1 MFSFFKP
8 KGTIDFMGHSRLSMI
23 ISIVLTVASIALLS
37 VRGLNFGLDFTGGTL
52 VEVQFQQDVSL
63 DNVRKVMAD
72 NGYEDAVAQNF
83 GQRND
88 VLLRLRPTS
97 ETSNAEQVGD
107 KIMTVLS
114 GLDKDVQMRRIEFVG
129 PSVGSDLAEQGGLA
143 ILAALGCILIYVAFR
158 FEWRFAVGA
167 VLALAHDTILTLGL
181 FSLLYIQFDLT
192 VVAGLLTLIGYS
204 LNDTIVVSDRIREN
218 FRKMRKGTPTE
229 IINASITQVFS
240 RTVITSIT
248 TAAVLVVLFFLGGGL
263 IHSFATAMLFGV
275 VVGTHSSIYVAS
287 SLALKLGVKKQD
299 FMPKVVEKE
308 GADQKPLL

>member
-52 VEVQFQQDVSL
+52 VEVQFQKDVSL
-63 DNVRKVMAD
+63 DSVRHVMAD

-88 VLLRLRPTS
+88 VLLRLGPTS

-114 GLDKDVQMRRIEFVG
+114 GLDKGVQMRRIEFVG

-240 RTVITSIT
+240 RTVITSVT
-248 TAAVLVVLFFLGGGL
+248 TAAVLIVLFFLGGGL

>member
-1 MFSFFKP
+1 
-8 KGTIDFMGHSRLSMI
+8 MGHNRLSMI
-23 ISIVLTVASIALLS
+23 VSVILTLASIGLLFTK
-37 VRGLNFGLDFTGGTL
+37 GLNFGLDFTGGTL
-52 VEVQFQQDVSL
+52 VEVQFQKDVAL
-63 DNVRKVMAD
+63 DDVRHLM
-72 NGYEDAVAQNF
+72 GQSGFPDAVAQNF
-83 GQRND
+83 GARND
-88 VLLRLRPTS
+88 VLLRLRPAG
-97 ETSNAEQVGD
+97 ETSNAEVVGD
-107 KIMTVLS
+107 KVMTVLRT
-114 GLDKDVQMRRIEFVG
+114 LDHQVQMRRIEFVG
-129 PSVGSDLAEQGGLA
+129 PSVGNDLAEQGGLA

-181 FSLLYIQFDLT
+181 FSLLGIQFDLT

-218 FRKMRKGTPTE
+218 FRKMRKGTPKE

-240 RTVITSIT
+240 RTVITSLT
-248 TAAVLVVLFFLGGGL
+248 TAMVLVVLFFLGGGL

-287 SLALKLGVKKQD
+287 SLALWLGVKKQD

-308 GADQKPLL
+308 GADQKPLM